1 MQVRYKTTPNA
12 LIIYREKWGTLAL
25 GLLMGLVCVAFG
37 VGFYGLMADHV
48 GESRPFFR
56 VFCGVFVLA
65 GLAVLVRLPGQARQ
79 MMADDGLHIL
89 VADAQGITLSPN
101 LGAEPRLYPW
111 GDIEDIVLAEKL
123 RIIES
128 DETSYLWRS
137 VVIFLPMEAFGSASW
152 YKLVTAG
159 ISLSGAR
166 RPFVLGNFPRGQAS
180 TIQAAL
186 RRFAPSAV
194 LVSVKARVVFD
205 KKASVDTDEVV

>member
-101 LGAEPRLYPW
+101 LGLNPGCTRGATLRTLFWQKSCASSSRTKPR
-111 GDIEDIVLAEKL
+111 I
-123 RIIES
+123 
-128 DETSYLWRS
+128 
-137 VVIFLPMEAFGSASW
+137 
-152 YKLVTAG
+152 
-159 ISLSGAR
+159 SGA
-166 RPFVLGNFPRGQAS
+166 VW
-180 TIQAAL
+180 
-186 RRFAPSAV
+186 
-194 LVSVKARVVFD
+194 
-205 KKASVDTDEVV
+205 